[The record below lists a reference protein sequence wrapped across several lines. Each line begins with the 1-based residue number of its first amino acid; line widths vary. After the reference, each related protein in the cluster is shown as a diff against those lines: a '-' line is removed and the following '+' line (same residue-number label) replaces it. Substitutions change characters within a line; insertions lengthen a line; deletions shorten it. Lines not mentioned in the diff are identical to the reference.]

1 MLYTWNHKPY
11 SLFRLASSIQQY
23 AYCFPLFSVL
33 KLSGM
38 ILIGLSIYVN
48 FRGAVLTKVL
58 GLSSAYLFHVGY
70 LCLVMGSVTVLLG
83 FARRQGAAKESRSTL
98 LSCFLVTVIILIVE
112 ITAATVV
119 FSFFQIVREVALEH
133 NFVTLRKNYR
143 GYQEPDDYS
152 MRWNLVMEE
161 LKCCGVKN
169 YRDFSG
175 SSFERATGHTY
186 PRSCCKSLGTVD
198 CDGRNVSADVIH
210 QEGCFPKLLK
220 ITKTQSTNLSGG
232 CLGAALMQVRSHMP
246 WGSETQS
253 SQLEKPECCGEEPAF
268 CN

>member
-1 MLYTWNHKPY
+1 MAETHTPYY
-11 SLFRLASSIQQY
+11 SLKKM
-23 AYCFPLFSVL
+23 FSFFNGVTA
-33 KLSGM
+33 LSGM

-48 FRGAVLTKVL
+48 FRGVVLTKVL

-119 FSFFQIVREVALEH
+119 FAFFQIVREVALEH

-232 CLGAALMQVRSHMP
+232 CLGAALMQLP
-246 WGSETQS
+246 GT
-253 SQLEKPECCGEEPAF
+253 LATLLLFIKLG
-268 CN
+268 

>member
-1 MLYTWNHKPY
+1 MAETHTPYY
-11 SLFRLASSIQQY
+11 SLKKM
-23 AYCFPLFSVL
+23 FSFFNGVTA
-33 KLSGM
+33 LSGM

-70 LCLVMGSVTVLLG
+70 LCLVMGSVMVLLG
-83 FARRQGAAKESRSTL
+83 FARRQGAAKESRGTL

-112 ITAATVV
+112 ITAATVA
-119 FSFFQIVREVALEH
+119 FAFFQI
-133 NFVTLRKNYR
+133 
-143 GYQEPDDYS
+143 
-152 MRWNLVMEE
+152 

-169 YRDFSG
+169 YTDFSG

-198 CDGRNVSADVIH
+198 CNGRNVSADVIH

-232 CLGAALMQVRSHMP
+232 CLGAAVMQLP
-246 WGSETQS
+246 GT
-253 SQLEKPECCGEEPAF
+253 LATLLLFIKLG
-268 CN
+268 